1 MSKDYDEDKSLYEE
15 QHKAAWVKNNLSQL
29 AEKEQGFFAASIA
42 LIIID
47 RNLFNSEY
55 LSIVDA
61 FVVKHVSE
69 SKRDISMSELDHE
82 FKAVWTKLA
91 QSIAFFSKIDQ
102 VETISNAIEQRDD
115 TALTTISTAFAQ
127 QMQRVL
133 SEYVRVYD
141 KKCTPTLDQY
151 VATDEERLAFQSF
164 VVNKIAQELPSLR
177 FASTRKLFF
186 YERAKPHVFD
196 ALYKRE
202 LYYLKLIRELTR
214 NAEDDEFRELKKSF
228 KQQANELK
236 SHSV

>member
-15 QHKAAWVKNNLSQL
+15 QHKAAWVKNNLAQL

-42 LIIID
+42 LIVID

-55 LSIVDA
+55 LSIIDA
-61 FVVKHVSE
+61 LIVKHVTE
-69 SKRDISMSELDHE
+69 SKRDISAEELDHE
-82 FKAVWTKLA
+82 FKAVWTKLV

-115 TALTTISTAFAQ
+115 IALATISTAFAQ

-141 KKCTPTLDQY
+141 KKRTPTLDQY
-151 VATDEERLAFQSF
+151 VANDEERLAFQSF
-164 VVNKIAQELPSLR
+164 VVNKIAQDLPSLR

-186 YERAKPHVFD
+186 YERAKPYIFD